1 MRAKIKIGINGFG
14 RIGRCIV
21 RAVFEYKELS
31 DKFEITQ
38 INSPSANEMLTY
50 LLKYDSTHGIF
61 YQNVYT
67 ENEDF
72 IKIGEQSIK
81 ITHEKKLENLNWQ
94 NVDVVL
100 ECSGIFTKLE
110 ELECHIVNGAKKV
123 VLSSPAKNESVKTF
137 VMGVNN
143 SEMTQKDKIVSIGSC
158 TTNCLAPIAKVIND
172 NFGIKNGFVT
182 TVHAYTNDQNILDN
196 SHKKD
201 FRRARTACTS
211 IIPTSTGAAKTISLV
226 IPELKDKLFGFA
238 LRVPVKNV
246 SVIDCVFN
254 LEKGTSSEEV
264 NSVIKNCAHNN
275 MVKILG
281 YTTEKLVSIDFNHS
295 TFSSILDTEYTQV
308 IEGKT
313 LKILSWYDNEWAF
326 SIRMLDMAENMIK
339 IDEL

>member
-1 MRAKIKIGINGFG
+1 MQAKIKIGINGLG

-38 INSPSANEMLTY
+38 INSPSANEMLVY

-61 YQNVYT
+61 YQNVST

-72 IKIGEQSIK
+72 IKIGEQVIK
-81 ITHEKKLENLNWQ
+81 TTHEKKLENLKWENA
-94 NVDVVL
+94 DIVL

-110 ELECHIVNGAKKV
+110 ELESHIVNGAKKV
-123 VLSSPAKNESVKTF
+123 ILSCPAKNESIKTF
-137 VMGVNN
+137 VIGVNN
-143 SEMTQKDKIVSIGSC
+143 SEMTKKDNIVSIGSC
-158 TTNCLAPIAKVIND
+158 TTNCLAPTAKAIND
-172 NFGIKNGFVT
+172 NFNIKNGFVT

-201 FRRARTACTS
+201 LRRARTACAS

-226 IPELKDKLFGFA
+226 IPELKDKLSGFA

-254 LEKGTSSEEV
+254 IEKSTTEEEV
-264 NSVIKNCAHNN
+264 NSVIKDYAHNK
-275 MVKILG
+275 MARILG

-295 TFSSILDTEYTQV
+295 TFSSIVDIEYTQI

-339 IDEL
+339 IEEL